1 MPIGSAS
8 SNVNLTANVP
18 GINSSAAAG
27 LQVAA
32 GNNAAR
38 ASQYSGISNGS
49 VAWAPWVLIV
59 LVGLWV
65 FWAVAIQHERIKE
78 SFQPANIAA
87 NIHNFISVGIMAS
100 IFIVT
105 AKIATMKA
113 TAIHLPGAG
122 AVAHFF
128 AAV

>member
-1 MPIGSAS
+1 MPLGSAA
-8 SNVNLTANVP
+8 SNVNLAANVP
-18 GINSSAAAG
+18 GINSSASAG
-27 LQVAA
+27 LNLSA

-38 ASQYSGISNGS
+38 SAQYSGINSGS
-49 VAWAPWVLIV
+49 IAWAPWVLLVI
-59 LVGLWV
+59 VGLWV
-65 FWAVAIQHERIKE
+65 FWAVAIQHERIRE
-78 SFQPANIAA
+78 SFQPANVAA
-87 NIHNFISVGIMAS
+87 NLHNLVSVGIMAS

-113 TAIHLPGAG
+113 TALHLPFAG